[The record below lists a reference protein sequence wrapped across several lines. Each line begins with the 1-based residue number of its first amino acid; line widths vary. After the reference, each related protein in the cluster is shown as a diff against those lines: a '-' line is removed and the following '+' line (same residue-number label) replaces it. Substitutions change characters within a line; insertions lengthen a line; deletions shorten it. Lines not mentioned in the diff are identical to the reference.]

1 MEDFPMMKKHTRVLA
16 LGLTCTALLSLATPA
31 MAARQNTSTTP
42 ISASGTTSVTIPSD
56 GTLSFS
62 QIGERVKANN
72 LTLKAAQESLK
83 QAKAMD
89 WDDAIDE
96 MEDAIDNLNIQ
107 ISQLLTGSKAQLEK
121 AQADLATSLNGISV
135 TDGNLTG
142 LKEVIQNTVTLSTLS
157 SLSQYSQM
165 QAASL
170 KASKESLED
179 QLDDLKEQKQ
189 DYQKTL
195 KDTERQI
202 DYAADQ
208 TISGAESLYLTI
220 LSTQLQLDGLK
231 NNTLASTQRSL
242 QEIELRYQ
250 LGQVS
255 KLTLTQV
262 QNGYESLASSI
273 TSLENTVSTLYSS
286 LQSLMGDVPTGK
298 LRLLDTPSVTANEL
312 SYLNYASDLSKAKEK
327 SYTLYTAD
335 RAVEDAEDAMNDA
348 RRDEGKNS
356 YQYKMAE
363 YAYQSSLY
371 KKDAAVANF
380 EASFLNLYKA
390 IAPAQTALAAKQSV
404 LAYEQQ
410 MYAVAEKKYQL
421 GNLSANALQDAKDTL
436 DSAQRDV
443 EAAQLDL
450 FTAYHSYDQA
460 VKLGL
465 ISSSNG

>member
-1 MEDFPMMKKHTRVLA
+1 MMKQHTRILA

-56 GTLSFS
+56 GTLAFS

-72 LTLKAAQESLK
+72 LTLKAAEESLK

-96 MEDAIDNLNIQ
+96 MEDAIDNLDIQ

-135 TDGNLTG
+135 TGGNLTG

-242 QEIELRYQ
+242 KEIELRYQ

-262 QNGYESLASSI
+262 QNGYESLESSI
-273 TSLENTVSTLYSS
+273 ISLENTVSTLYSS

-312 SYLNYASDLSKAKEK
+312 SYLNYASDLSKAKEN

-371 KKDAAVANF
+371 KKDAAVASF

-390 IAPAQTALAAKQSV
+390 IAPAQTALAAKQSA

-465 ISSSNG
+465 VSSSNG

>member
-1 MEDFPMMKKHTRVLA
+1 MMKQHTRILA

-83 QAKAMD
+83 QAQAMD
-89 WDDAIDE
+89 WNDAIDE
-96 MEDAIDNLNIQ
+96 MEDAIDNLDIQ
-107 ISQLLTGSKAQLEK
+107 ISQLLTGSSSQLAEANKAL
-121 AQADLATSLNGISV
+121 QASLASVSVSKEGFVDLGDVIKNTIAVST
-135 TDGNLTG
+135 LT
-142 LKEVIQNTVTLSTLS
+142 TLSEYGKI
-157 SLSQYSQM
+157 QVE
-165 QAASL
+165 SL
-170 KASKESLED
+170 KSTKESLED
-179 QLDDLKEQKQ
+179 QLDDLKEQKE

-195 KDTERQI
+195 ADTERQI

-242 QEIELRYQ
+242 KEIELRYQ

-262 QNGYESLASSI
+262 QNGYASLESSI

-298 LRLLDTPSVTANEL
+298 LQLLDTPSVTANEL
-312 SYLNYASDLSKAKEK
+312 SYLNYASDLAKAKEK

-335 RAVEDAEDAMNDA
+335 HAVEDAEDAMNDA

-363 YAYQSSLY
+363 YAYQSSIY

-390 IAPAQTALAAKQSV
+390 IAPAQTALAAKQSA

-465 ISSSNG
+465 VSSSNG

>member
-1 MEDFPMMKKHTRVLA
+1 MMKQHTRVLA

-83 QAKAMD
+83 QAQAMD
-89 WDDAIDE
+89 WNDAIDE
-96 MEDAIDNLNIQ
+96 MEDAIDNLDIQ
-107 ISQLLTGSKAQLEK
+107 ISQLLTGSSSQLAEANKAL
-121 AQADLATSLNGISV
+121 QASLASVSVSKEGFVDLGDVIKNTIAVST
-135 TDGNLTG
+135 LT
-142 LKEVIQNTVTLSTLS
+142 TLSEYGKI
-157 SLSQYSQM
+157 QVE
-165 QAASL
+165 SL
-170 KASKESLED
+170 KSTKESLED
-179 QLDDLKEQKQ
+179 QLDDLKEQKE

-195 KDTERQI
+195 ADTERQI

-242 QEIELRYQ
+242 KEIELRYQ

-262 QNGYESLASSI
+262 QNGYESLESSI

-312 SYLNYASDLSKAKEK
+312 SYLNYASDLAKAKEN

-363 YAYQSSLY
+363 YAYQSSIY

-390 IAPAQTALAAKQSV
+390 IAPAQTALAAKQSA

-465 ISSSNG
+465 VSSSNG

>member
-1 MEDFPMMKKHTRVLA
+1 MMKKHTRVLA

-56 GTLSFS
+56 GTLAFS

-72 LTLKAAQESLK
+72 LTLKAAEESLK

-96 MEDAIDNLNIQ
+96 MEDAIDNLDIQ
-107 ISQLLTGSKAQLEK
+107 ISQLINGSSYQLEAANK
-121 AQADLATSLNGISV
+121 ALTESLGKVSVSEGTIS
-135 TDGNLTG
+135 NLPD
-142 LKEVIQNTVTLSTLS
+142 VIKNTITVSTLQTLSE
-157 SLSQYSQM
+157 YGKI
-165 QAASL
+165 QAESL

-242 QEIELRYQ
+242 KEIELRYQ

-298 LRLLDTPSVTANEL
+298 LRLLDTPSVTADEL
-312 SYLNYASDLSKAKEK
+312 SYLNYASDLAKAKEN
-327 SYTLYTAD
+327 SYSLYTAD

-371 KKDAAVANF
+371 KKDAAVASF

-390 IAPAQTALAAKQSV
+390 IAPAQSALAAKQSA

-465 ISSSNG
+465 ASSSNG

>member
-1 MEDFPMMKKHTRVLA
+1 MTKQHTRVLA

-72 LTLKAAQESLK
+72 LTLKAAEESLK

-96 MEDAIDNLNIQ
+96 MEDAIDNLDIQ
-107 ISQLLTGSKAQLEK
+107 ISQLLNGSTNQ
-121 AQADLATSLNGISV
+121 LATANAALTASLDKVSV
-135 TDGNLTG
+135 SGKKIENLG
-142 LKEVIQNTVTLSTLS
+142 DVINSAINVSMLKTLA
-157 SLSQYSQM
+157 QYGQM
-165 QAASL
+165 QAESL
-170 KASKESLED
+170 KSTKESLED

-202 DYAADQ
+202 GYAADQ

-242 QEIELRYQ
+242 KEIELRYQ

-312 SYLNYASDLSKAKEK
+312 SYLNYASDLSKAKEN

-363 YAYQSSLY
+363 YAYQSSIY
-371 KKDAAVANF
+371 KKDAAVASF

-390 IAPAQTALAAKQSV
+390 IAPAQTALAAKQSA

-465 ISSSNG
+465 VSSSNG

>member
-1 MEDFPMMKKHTRVLA
+1 MMKQHTRVLA

-56 GTLSFS
+56 GTLAFS

-72 LTLKAAQESLK
+72 LTLKAAEESLK

-96 MEDAIDNLNIQ
+96 MEDAIDDLDFQ
-107 ISQLLTGSKAQLEK
+107 ISQLLNGSSNQLEI
-121 AQADLATSLNGISV
+121 ANAALTASLNDVSISG
-135 TDGNLTG
+135 D
-142 LKEVIQNTVTLSTLS
+142 KIQNLDKVIESSINVSMLKTLA
-157 SLSQYSQM
+157 QYSRI
-165 QAASL
+165 QAESL
-170 KASKESLED
+170 KSTKESLED

-242 QEIELRYQ
+242 KEIELRYQ

-298 LRLLDTPSVTANEL
+298 LRLLDTPSVTADEL
-312 SYLNYASDLSKAKEK
+312 SYLNYASDLSKAKEN
-327 SYTLYTAD
+327 SYSLYTAD

-363 YAYQSSLY
+363 YAYQSSIY

-390 IAPAQTALAAKQSV
+390 IAPAQTALAAKQSA
-404 LAYEQQ
+404 LAYEQK

-465 ISSSNG
+465 VSSSNG

>member
-1 MEDFPMMKKHTRVLA
+1 MMKKHTRVLA

-56 GTLSFS
+56 GTLAFS

-72 LTLKAAQESLK
+72 LTLKAAEESLK

-96 MEDAIDNLNIQ
+96 MEDAIDNLDIQ

-242 QEIELRYQ
+242 KEIELRYQ

-363 YAYQSSLY
+363 YAYQSSIY

-390 IAPAQTALAAKQSV
+390 IAPAQTALAAKQSA

-450 FTAYHSYDQA
+450 FTAYHSYNQA

-465 ISSSNG
+465 VSSSNG

>member
-1 MEDFPMMKKHTRVLA
+1 MMKQHTRILA

-56 GTLSFS
+56 GTLAFS

-72 LTLKAAQESLK
+72 LTLKAAEESLK

-96 MEDAIDNLNIQ
+96 MEDAIDNLDIQ
-107 ISQLLTGSKAQLEK
+107 ISQLLNGSSAQLE
-121 AQADLATSLNGISV
+121 QAKKDLDSSLSSVITSK
-135 TDGNLTG
+135 DNLSG
-142 LKEVIQNTVTLSTLS
+142 LGSVIQNTITVSTLTT
-157 SLSQYSQM
+157 LSQYGKM
-165 QAASL
+165 QAESL
-170 KASKESLED
+170 KSTKESLED

-242 QEIELRYQ
+242 KEIELRYQ

-312 SYLNYASDLSKAKEK
+312 SYLNYASDLAKAKEN

-363 YAYQSSLY
+363 YAYQSSIY
-371 KKDAAVANF
+371 KKDAAVASF

-390 IAPAQTALAAKQSV
+390 IAPAQTALAAKQSA

-465 ISSSNG
+465 VSSSNG

>member
-1 MEDFPMMKKHTRVLA
+1 MMKQHTRVLA

-83 QAKAMD
+83 QAQAMD
-89 WDDAIDE
+89 WNDAIDE
-96 MEDAIDNLNIQ
+96 MEDAIDDLDFQ
-107 ISQLLTGSKAQLEK
+107 ISQLLNGSTEQLKK
-121 AQADLATSLNGISV
+121 AQADLTTSLSEISV
-135 TDGNLTG
+135 VDNKLTG
-142 LKEVIQNTVTLSTLS
+142 LEKVIKNTVALSTLS
-157 SLSQYSQM
+157 SFSQYSQM

-179 QLDDLKEQKQ
+179 QLDDLKEQKE

-195 KDTERQI
+195 ADTERQI

-242 QEIELRYQ
+242 KEIELRYQ

-312 SYLNYASDLSKAKEK
+312 SYLNYASDLAKAKEK

-363 YAYQSSLY
+363 YAYQSSIY

-390 IAPAQTALAAKQSV
+390 IAPAQTALAAKQSA

-465 ISSSNG
+465 VSSSNG

>member
-1 MEDFPMMKKHTRVLA
+1 MMKKHTRVLA

-56 GTLSFS
+56 GTLAFS

-72 LTLKAAQESLK
+72 LTLKAAEESLK

-96 MEDAIDNLNIQ
+96 MEDAIDNLDIQ
-107 ISQLLTGSKAQLEK
+107 ISQLLNGSSAQLE
-121 AQADLATSLNGISV
+121 QAKKDLDSSLSSVITSK
-135 TDGNLTG
+135 DNLSG
-142 LKEVIQNTVTLSTLS
+142 LGSVIQNTITVSTLTT
-157 SLSQYSQM
+157 LSQYGKM
-165 QAASL
+165 QAESL
-170 KASKESLED
+170 KSTKESLED

-242 QEIELRYQ
+242 KEIELRYQ

-312 SYLNYASDLSKAKEK
+312 SYLNYASDLSKAKEN

-363 YAYQSSLY
+363 YAYQSSIY
-371 KKDAAVANF
+371 KKDAAVASF

-390 IAPAQTALAAKQSV
+390 IAPAQTALAAKQSA

-443 EAAQLDL
+443 DAAQLDL

-465 ISSSNG
+465 VSSSNG

>member
-1 MEDFPMMKKHTRVLA
+1 MMKKHTRVLA

-72 LTLKAAQESLK
+72 LTLKAAEESLK

-96 MEDAIDNLNIQ
+96 MEDAIDNLDIQ
-107 ISQLLTGSKAQLEK
+107 ISQLLNGSSAQLE
-121 AQADLATSLNGISV
+121 QAKKDL
-135 TDGNLTG
+135 D
-142 LKEVIQNTVTLSTLS
+142 S
-157 SLSQYSQM
+157 SLSSIITSTEGLSGLGDVIKNTITVSTLTTLSQYGKM
-165 QAASL
+165 QAESL
-170 KASKESLED
+170 KSTKESLED

-242 QEIELRYQ
+242 KEIELRYQ

-312 SYLNYASDLSKAKEK
+312 SYLNYASDLSKAKEN

-363 YAYQSSLY
+363 YAYQSSIY
-371 KKDAAVANF
+371 KKDAAVASF

-390 IAPAQTALAAKQSV
+390 IAPAQTALAAKQSA

-443 EAAQLDL
+443 DAAQLDL

-465 ISSSNG
+465 VSSSNG

>member
-1 MEDFPMMKKHTRVLA
+1 MMKKHTRVLA
-16 LGLTCTALLSLATPA
+16 LGLTCTVLLSLATPA
-31 MAARQNTSTTP
+31 MAARQNNSTTP

-72 LTLKAAQESLK
+72 LTLKAAEESLK

-89 WDDAIDE
+89 WNDAIDE
-96 MEDAIDNLNIQ
+96 MEDAIDNLDIQ
-107 ISQLLTGSKAQLEK
+107 ISQLLNGSSNQ
-121 AQADLATSLNGISV
+121 LATANAALTASLDKVSV
-135 TDGNLTG
+135 SGEKIENLSDVINSAINVSM
-142 LKEVIQNTVTLSTLS
+142 LKTLA
-157 SLSQYSQM
+157 QYSQM
-165 QAASL
+165 QAESL
-170 KASKESLED
+170 KSTKESLED

-195 KDTERQI
+195 ADTEKQI
-202 DYAADQ
+202 EYAADQ

-242 QEIELRYQ
+242 KEIELRYQ

-262 QNGYESLASSI
+262 QNGYESLESSI

-286 LQSLMGDVPTGK
+286 LQSLMGDVPTGT
-298 LRLLDTPSVTANEL
+298 LTLLDTPSVTANEL
-312 SYLNYASDLSKAKEK
+312 SYLNYAADLAKAKEN
-327 SYTLYTAD
+327 SYTLYSAD
-335 RAVEDAEDAMNDA
+335 RAVEDAEDAMNDS
-348 RRDEGKNS
+348 RRDDGKNS

-371 KKDAAVANF
+371 KKDAAVASF

-390 IAPAQTALAAKQSV
+390 IAPAQTALAAKQSALV
-404 LAYEQQ
+404 YEQQ

-421 GNLSANALQDAKDTL
+421 GNISANALQDAKDTL

-465 ISSSNG
+465 VSSGNG

>member
-1 MEDFPMMKKHTRVLA
+1 MMKQHTRVLA

-72 LTLKAAQESLK
+72 LTLKAAEESLK

-96 MEDAIDNLNIQ
+96 MEDAIDNLDIQ

-135 TDGNLTG
+135 KDGNLTG

-242 QEIELRYQ
+242 KEIELRYQ

-262 QNGYESLASSI
+262 QNGYESLESSI

-312 SYLNYASDLSKAKEK
+312 SYLNYASDLSKAKEN

-371 KKDAAVANF
+371 KKDAAVASF

-390 IAPAQTALAAKQSV
+390 IAPAQTALAAKQSA

-465 ISSSNG
+465 VSSSNG

>member
-1 MEDFPMMKKHTRVLA
+1 MMKKHTRVLA

-56 GTLSFS
+56 GTLAFS

-72 LTLKAAQESLK
+72 LTLKAAEESLK

-96 MEDAIDNLNIQ
+96 MEDAIDNLDIQ
-107 ISQLLTGSKAQLEK
+107 ISQLLNGSSAQLE
-121 AQADLATSLNGISV
+121 QAKKDLDSSLSSVITSK
-135 TDGNLTG
+135 DNLSG
-142 LKEVIQNTVTLSTLS
+142 LGSVIQNTITVSTLTT
-157 SLSQYSQM
+157 LSQYGKM
-165 QAASL
+165 QAESL
-170 KASKESLED
+170 KSTKESLED

-242 QEIELRYQ
+242 KEIELRYQ

-262 QNGYESLASSI
+262 QNGYESLESSI

-371 KKDAAVANF
+371 KKDAAVASF

-390 IAPAQTALAAKQSV
+390 IAPAQTALAAKQSA

-465 ISSSNG
+465 VSSSNG

>member
-1 MEDFPMMKKHTRVLA
+1 MMKQHTRVLA

-62 QIGERVKANN
+62 QVGERVKANN
-72 LTLKAAQESLK
+72 LTLKAAEESLK

-96 MEDAIDNLNIQ
+96 MEDAIDNLDIQ

-202 DYAADQ
+202 GYAADQ

-242 QEIELRYQ
+242 KEIELRYQ

-312 SYLNYASDLSKAKEK
+312 SYLNYASDLSKAKEN

-371 KKDAAVANF
+371 KKDAAVASF

-390 IAPAQTALAAKQSV
+390 IAPAQTALAAKQST

-443 EAAQLDL
+443 DAAQLDL

-465 ISSSNG
+465 VSSSNG

>member
-1 MEDFPMMKKHTRVLA
+1 MMKKHTRVLA

-56 GTLSFS
+56 GTLAFS

-96 MEDAIDNLNIQ
+96 MEDAIDNLDIQ

-242 QEIELRYQ
+242 KEIELRYQ

-312 SYLNYASDLSKAKEK
+312 SYLNYASDLSKAKEN

-363 YAYQSSLY
+363 YAYQSSIY
-371 KKDAAVANF
+371 KKDAAVASF

-390 IAPAQTALAAKQSV
+390 IAPAQTALAAKQSA

-443 EAAQLDL
+443 DAAQLDL

-465 ISSSNG
+465 VSSSNG

>member
-1 MEDFPMMKKHTRVLA
+1 MMKQHTRVLA

-96 MEDAIDNLNIQ
+96 MEDAIDNLDIQ
-107 ISQLLTGSKAQLEK
+107 ISQLLNGSTNQ
-121 AQADLATSLNGISV
+121 LATANAALTASLDKVSV
-135 TDGNLTG
+135 SGEKIENLG
-142 LKEVIQNTVTLSTLS
+142 DVINSAINVSMLKTLA
-157 SLSQYSQM
+157 QYGQM
-165 QAASL
+165 QAESL
-170 KASKESLED
+170 KSTKESLED

-242 QEIELRYQ
+242 KEIELRYQ

-262 QNGYESLASSI
+262 QNGYESLESSI

-298 LRLLDTPSVTANEL
+298 LRLLDAPSVTANEL
-312 SYLNYASDLSKAKEK
+312 SYLNYASDLSKAKEN

-363 YAYQSSLY
+363 YAYQSSIY
-371 KKDAAVANF
+371 KKDAAVASF

-390 IAPAQTALAAKQSV
+390 IAPAQTALAAKQSA

-443 EAAQLDL
+443 EMAQLDL

-465 ISSSNG
+465 VSSSNG

>member
-1 MEDFPMMKKHTRVLA
+1 MMKQHTRVLA

-56 GTLSFS
+56 GTLAFS

-72 LTLKAAQESLK
+72 LTLKAAEESLK

-96 MEDAIDNLNIQ
+96 MEDAIDNLDIQ
-107 ISQLLTGSKAQLEK
+107 ISQLLNGSTNQ
-121 AQADLATSLNGISV
+121 LATANAALTASLDKVSV
-135 TDGNLTG
+135 SGKKIENLCDVINSAINVSM
-142 LKEVIQNTVTLSTLS
+142 LKTLA
-157 SLSQYSQM
+157 QYGQM
-165 QAASL
+165 QAESL
-170 KASKESLED
+170 KSTKESLED

-242 QEIELRYQ
+242 KEIELRYQ

-298 LRLLDTPSVTANEL
+298 LRLLDTPSVTADEL

-363 YAYQSSLY
+363 YAYQSSIY
-371 KKDAAVANF
+371 KKDAAVASF

-390 IAPAQTALAAKQSV
+390 IAPAQTALAAKQSA

-465 ISSSNG
+465 VSSSNG

>member
-1 MEDFPMMKKHTRVLA
+1 MMKKHTRVLA

-56 GTLSFS
+56 GTLAFS

-72 LTLKAAQESLK
+72 LTLKAAEESLK

-96 MEDAIDNLNIQ
+96 MEDAIDNLDIQ
-107 ISQLLTGSKAQLEK
+107 ISQLLNGSTNQ
-121 AQADLATSLNGISV
+121 LATANAALTASLDKVSV
-135 TDGNLTG
+135 SGEKIENLG
-142 LKEVIQNTVTLSTLS
+142 DVINSAINVSMLKTLA
-157 SLSQYSQM
+157 QYGQM
-165 QAASL
+165 QAESL
-170 KASKESLED
+170 KSTKESLED

-202 DYAADQ
+202 GYAADQ

-242 QEIELRYQ
+242 KEIELRYQ

-390 IAPAQTALAAKQSV
+390 IAPAQSALAAKQSA

>member
-1 MEDFPMMKKHTRVLA
+1 MMKQHTRVLA

-96 MEDAIDNLNIQ
+96 MEDAIDNLDIQ
-107 ISQLLTGSKAQLEK
+107 ISQLLNGSSNQLEI
-121 AQADLATSLNGISV
+121 ANAALTASLNDVSIS
-135 TDGNLTG
+135 GN
-142 LKEVIQNTVTLSTLS
+142 KIQNLDKVIESSINVSMLKTLA
-157 SLSQYSQM
+157 QYSRI
-165 QAASL
+165 QAESL
-170 KASKESLED
+170 KSTKESLED

-242 QEIELRYQ
+242 KEIELRYQ

-363 YAYQSSLY
+363 YAYQSSIY
-371 KKDAAVANF
+371 KKDAAVASF

-390 IAPAQTALAAKQSV
+390 IAPAQSALAAKQSA

-465 ISSSNG
+465 VSSSNG

>member
-1 MEDFPMMKKHTRVLA
+1 MMKKHTRVLA
-16 LGLTCTALLSLATPA
+16 LGLTCTALLSLSTPA

-56 GTLSFS
+56 GTLAFS

-72 LTLKAAQESLK
+72 LTLKAAEESLK

-96 MEDAIDNLNIQ
+96 MEDAIDNLDIQ
-107 ISQLLTGSKAQLEK
+107 ISQLLNGSTNQ
-121 AQADLATSLNGISV
+121 LATANAALTASLDKVSV
-135 TDGNLTG
+135 SGEKIENLG
-142 LKEVIQNTVTLSTLS
+142 DVINSAINVSMLKTLA
-157 SLSQYSQM
+157 QYGQM
-165 QAASL
+165 QAESL
-170 KASKESLED
+170 KSTKESLED

-262 QNGYESLASSI
+262 QNGYESLESSI

-312 SYLNYASDLSKAKEK
+312 SYLNYASDLSKAKEN

-363 YAYQSSLY
+363 YAYQSSIY
-371 KKDAAVANF
+371 KKDAAVASF

-390 IAPAQTALAAKQSV
+390 IAPAQTALAAKQSA

-465 ISSSNG
+465 VSSSNG

>member
-1 MEDFPMMKKHTRVLA
+1 MMKKHTRVLA

-56 GTLSFS
+56 GTLAFS

-72 LTLKAAQESLK
+72 LTLKAAEESLK

-96 MEDAIDNLNIQ
+96 MEDAIDNLDIQ
-107 ISQLLTGSKAQLEK
+107 ISQLLNGSSAQLE
-121 AQADLATSLNGISV
+121 QAKKDLDSSLSSVITSK
-135 TDGNLTG
+135 DNLSG
-142 LKEVIQNTVTLSTLS
+142 LGSVIQNTITVSTLTT
-157 SLSQYSQM
+157 LSQYGKM
-165 QAASL
+165 QAESL
-170 KASKESLED
+170 KSTKESLED

-202 DYAADQ
+202 GYAADQ

-242 QEIELRYQ
+242 KEIELRYQ

-390 IAPAQTALAAKQSV
+390 IAPAQSALAAKQSA

-465 ISSSNG
+465 VSSSNG

>member
-1 MEDFPMMKKHTRVLA
+1 MMKQHTRVLA

-96 MEDAIDNLNIQ
+96 MEDAIDNLDIQ

-242 QEIELRYQ
+242 KEIELRYQ

-312 SYLNYASDLSKAKEK
+312 SYLNYASDLSKAKEN
-327 SYTLYTAD
+327 SYSLYTAD

-363 YAYQSSLY
+363 YAYQSSIY
-371 KKDAAVANF
+371 KKDAAVASF

-390 IAPAQTALAAKQSV
+390 IAPAQTALAAKQSA

-450 FTAYHSYDQA
+450 FTAYHSYNQA

-465 ISSSNG
+465 VSSSNG

>member
-1 MEDFPMMKKHTRVLA
+1 MMKQHTRILA

-83 QAKAMD
+83 QAQAMD
-89 WDDAIDE
+89 WNDAIDE
-96 MEDAIDNLNIQ
+96 MEDAIDDLDFQ
-107 ISQLLTGSKAQLEK
+107 ISQLLNGSTEQLKK
-121 AQADLATSLNGISV
+121 AQADLTTSLSEISV
-135 TDGNLTG
+135 VDNKLTG
-142 LKEVIQNTVTLSTLS
+142 LEKVIKNTVALSTLS
-157 SLSQYSQM
+157 SFSQYSQM

-179 QLDDLKEQKQ
+179 QLDDLKEQKE

-195 KDTERQI
+195 ADTERQI

-242 QEIELRYQ
+242 KEIELRYQ

-262 QNGYESLASSI
+262 QNGYESLESSI

-312 SYLNYASDLSKAKEK
+312 SYLNYASDLSKAKEN

-363 YAYQSSLY
+363 YAYQSSIY
-371 KKDAAVANF
+371 KKDAAVASF

-390 IAPAQTALAAKQSV
+390 IAPAQTALAAKQSA

-443 EAAQLDL
+443 DAAQLDL

>member
-1 MEDFPMMKKHTRVLA
+1 MMKQHTRVLA

-56 GTLSFS
+56 GTLAFS

-72 LTLKAAQESLK
+72 LTLKAAEESLK

-96 MEDAIDNLNIQ
+96 MEDAIDNLDIQ
-107 ISQLLTGSKAQLEK
+107 ISQLLNGSSAQLE
-121 AQADLATSLNGISV
+121 QAKKDLDSSLSSVITSK
-135 TDGNLTG
+135 DGLSDLG
-142 LKEVIQNTVTLSTLS
+142 SVIQNTITVSTLTT
-157 SLSQYSQM
+157 LSQYGKM
-165 QAASL
+165 QAESL
-170 KASKESLED
+170 KSTKESLED

-242 QEIELRYQ
+242 KEIELRYQ

-286 LQSLMGDVPTGK
+286 LQSLMGDMPTGK

-312 SYLNYASDLSKAKEK
+312 SYLNYASDLSKAKEN

-371 KKDAAVANF
+371 KKDAAVASF

-390 IAPAQTALAAKQSV
+390 IAPAQTALAAKQSA

-465 ISSSNG
+465 VSSSNG

>member
-1 MEDFPMMKKHTRVLA
+1 MMKKHTRVLA

-72 LTLKAAQESLK
+72 LTLKAAEESLK

-96 MEDAIDNLNIQ
+96 MEDAIDNLDIQ
-107 ISQLLTGSKAQLEK
+107 ISQLLNGSTEQLKK
-121 AQADLATSLNGISV
+121 AQADLTTSLNRISV
-135 TDGNLTG
+135 VDNKLTR
-142 LKEVIQNTVTLSTLS
+142 LEELIKNTVALSTLS
-157 SLSQYSQM
+157 SFSQYSQM

-179 QLDDLKEQKQ
+179 QLDDLKEQKA

-195 KDTERQI
+195 ADTERQI

-242 QEIELRYQ
+242 KEIELRYQ

-255 KLTLTQV
+255 RLTLTQV
-262 QNGYESLASSI
+262 QNGYESLESSI

-298 LRLLDTPSVTANEL
+298 LRLLDTPSVTADEL

-363 YAYQSSLY
+363 YAYQSSIY
-371 KKDAAVANF
+371 KKDAAVASF

-390 IAPAQTALAAKQSV
+390 IAPAQTALAAKQSA

-465 ISSSNG
+465 LSSSNG

>member
-1 MEDFPMMKKHTRVLA
+1 MMKKHTRVLA

-56 GTLSFS
+56 GTLAFS

-72 LTLKAAQESLK
+72 LTLKAAEESLK

-96 MEDAIDNLNIQ
+96 MEDAIDNLDIQ
-107 ISQLLTGSKAQLEK
+107 ISQLLNGSTNQ
-121 AQADLATSLNGISV
+121 LATANAALTASLDKVSV
-135 TDGNLTG
+135 SGEKIENLG
-142 LKEVIQNTVTLSTLS
+142 DVINSAINVSMLKTLA
-157 SLSQYSQM
+157 QYGQM
-165 QAASL
+165 QAESL
-170 KASKESLED
+170 KSTKESLED

-202 DYAADQ
+202 GYAADQ

-242 QEIELRYQ
+242 KEIELRYQ

-312 SYLNYASDLSKAKEK
+312 SYLNYASDLSKAKEN

-363 YAYQSSLY
+363 YAYQSSIY

-390 IAPAQTALAAKQSV
+390 IAPAQTALAAKQSA

>member
-1 MEDFPMMKKHTRVLA
+1 MMKKHTRVLA
-16 LGLTCTALLSLATPA
+16 LGLTFTALLSLATPA
-31 MAARQNTSTTP
+31 MAARQNSSTTP

-56 GTLSFS
+56 GTLAFS

-72 LTLKAAQESLK
+72 LTLKSAQESLK

-89 WDDAIDE
+89 WNDAIDE
-96 MEDAIDNLNIQ
+96 MEDAIDNLDIQ
-107 ISQLLTGSKAQLEK
+107 ISQLLTGSSSQLAEANKAL
-121 AQADLATSLNGISV
+121 QASLASVSVSKEGFVDLGDVIKNTIAVST
-135 TDGNLTG
+135 LT
-142 LKEVIQNTVTLSTLS
+142 TLSEYGKI
-157 SLSQYSQM
+157 QVE
-165 QAASL
+165 SL
-170 KASKESLED
+170 KSTKESLED
-179 QLDDLKEQKQ
+179 QLDDLKEQKE

-195 KDTERQI
+195 ADTERQI

-242 QEIELRYQ
+242 KEIELRYQ

-312 SYLNYASDLSKAKEK
+312 SYLNYASDLSKAKEN

-363 YAYQSSLY
+363 YAYQSSIY

-390 IAPAQTALAAKQSV
+390 IAPAQTALAAKQSA

>member
-1 MEDFPMMKKHTRVLA
+1 MMKKHTRVLA

-96 MEDAIDNLNIQ
+96 MEDAIDNLDIQ

-202 DYAADQ
+202 GYAADQ

-242 QEIELRYQ
+242 KEIELRYQ

-312 SYLNYASDLSKAKEK
+312 SYLNYASDLSKAKEN
-327 SYTLYTAD
+327 SYSLYTAD

-371 KKDAAVANF
+371 KKDAAVASF

-390 IAPAQTALAAKQSV
+390 IAPAQTALAAKQSA

-450 FTAYHSYDQA
+450 FTAYHSYNQA

-465 ISSSNG
+465 VSSSNG

>member
-1 MEDFPMMKKHTRVLA
+1 MMKQHTRVLA

-56 GTLSFS
+56 GTLAFS

-96 MEDAIDNLNIQ
+96 MEDAIDNLDIQ

-242 QEIELRYQ
+242 KEIELRYQ

-312 SYLNYASDLSKAKEK
+312 SYLNYASDLSKAKEN

-390 IAPAQTALAAKQSV
+390 IAPAQTALAAKQSA

-410 MYAVAEKKYQL
+410 MHAVAEKKYQL

-465 ISSSNG
+465 VSSSNG

>member
-1 MEDFPMMKKHTRVLA
+1 MMKKHTRVLA

-56 GTLSFS
+56 GTLAFS

-72 LTLKAAQESLK
+72 LTLKAAEESLK

-96 MEDAIDNLNIQ
+96 MEDAIDNLDIQ
-107 ISQLLTGSKAQLEK
+107 ISQLLNGSTNQ
-121 AQADLATSLNGISV
+121 LATANAALTASLDKVSV
-135 TDGNLTG
+135 SGEKIENLG
-142 LKEVIQNTVTLSTLS
+142 DVINSAINVSMLKTLA
-157 SLSQYSQM
+157 QYGQM
-165 QAASL
+165 QAESL
-170 KASKESLED
+170 KSTKESLED

-242 QEIELRYQ
+242 KEIELRYQ

-262 QNGYESLASSI
+262 QNGYESLESSI

-298 LRLLDTPSVTANEL
+298 LRLLDTPSVTADEL
-312 SYLNYASDLSKAKEK
+312 SYLNYASDLSKAKEN
-327 SYTLYTAD
+327 SYSLYTAD
-335 RAVEDAEDAMNDA
+335 RAVEDAVDAMNDA

-371 KKDAAVANF
+371 KKDAAVASF

-390 IAPAQTALAAKQSV
+390 IAPAQTALAAKQSA

>member
-1 MEDFPMMKKHTRVLA
+1 MMKQHTRVLA

-56 GTLSFS
+56 GTLAFS

-72 LTLKAAQESLK
+72 LTLKAAEESLK

-96 MEDAIDNLNIQ
+96 MEDAIDDLDFQ
-107 ISQLLTGSKAQLEK
+107 ISQLLNGSSNQLEI
-121 AQADLATSLNGISV
+121 ANAALTASLNDVSISG
-135 TDGNLTG
+135 D
-142 LKEVIQNTVTLSTLS
+142 KIQNLDKVIESSINVSMLKTLA
-157 SLSQYSQM
+157 QYSRI
-165 QAASL
+165 QAESL
-170 KASKESLED
+170 KSTKESLED

-242 QEIELRYQ
+242 KEIELRYQ

-255 KLTLTQV
+255 RLTLTQV

-312 SYLNYASDLSKAKEK
+312 SYLNYASDLSKAKENN
-327 SYTLYTAD
+327 YTLYTAD

-348 RRDEGKNS
+348 RRDEGRNS

-363 YAYQSSLY
+363 YAYQSSIY

-390 IAPAQTALAAKQSV
+390 IAPAQTALAAKQSA

-465 ISSSNG
+465 VSSSNG

>member
-1 MEDFPMMKKHTRVLA
+1 MMKQHTRVLA

-56 GTLSFS
+56 GTLAFS

-72 LTLKAAQESLK
+72 LTLKAAEESLK

-96 MEDAIDNLNIQ
+96 MEDAIDNLDIQ
-107 ISQLLTGSKAQLEK
+107 ISQLLNGSSAQLE
-121 AQADLATSLNGISV
+121 QAKKDLDSSLSSVITSK
-135 TDGNLTG
+135 DNLSG
-142 LKEVIQNTVTLSTLS
+142 LGSVIQNTITVSTLTT
-157 SLSQYSQM
+157 LSQYGKM
-165 QAASL
+165 QAESL
-170 KASKESLED
+170 KSTKESLED

-242 QEIELRYQ
+242 KEIELRYQ

-262 QNGYESLASSI
+262 QNGYESLESSI

-371 KKDAAVANF
+371 KKDAAVASF

-390 IAPAQTALAAKQSV
+390 IAPAQTALAAKQSA

-443 EAAQLDL
+443 DAAQLDL

-465 ISSSNG
+465 VSSSNG

>member
-1 MEDFPMMKKHTRVLA
+1 MMKKHTRVLA
-16 LGLTCTALLSLATPA
+16 LGLTFTALLSLATPA
-31 MAARQNTSTTP
+31 MAARQNSSTTP

-56 GTLSFS
+56 GTLAFS

-96 MEDAIDNLNIQ
+96 MEDAIDNLDIQ
-107 ISQLLTGSKAQLEK
+107 ISQLLNGSSAQLE
-121 AQADLATSLNGISV
+121 QAKKDLDSSLSSVITSK
-135 TDGNLTG
+135 DNLSG
-142 LKEVIQNTVTLSTLS
+142 LGSVIQNTITVSTLTT
-157 SLSQYSQM
+157 LSQYGKM
-165 QAASL
+165 QAESL
-170 KASKESLED
+170 KSTKESLED

-242 QEIELRYQ
+242 KEIELRYQ

-312 SYLNYASDLSKAKEK
+312 SYLNYAPDLAKAKEN

-363 YAYQSSLY
+363 YAYQSSIY
-371 KKDAAVANF
+371 KKDAAVASF

-390 IAPAQTALAAKQSV
+390 IAPAQTALAAKQSA

-465 ISSSNG
+465 LSSSNG

>member
-1 MEDFPMMKKHTRVLA
+1 MMKKHTRVLA
-16 LGLTCTALLSLATPA
+16 LGLTFTALLSLATPA
-31 MAARQNTSTTP
+31 MAARQNSSTTP

-56 GTLSFS
+56 GTLAFS

-72 LTLKAAQESLK
+72 LTLKAAEESLK

-96 MEDAIDNLNIQ
+96 MEDAIDNLDIQ
-107 ISQLLTGSKAQLEK
+107 ISQLLNGSTNQ
-121 AQADLATSLNGISV
+121 LATANAALTASLDKVSV
-135 TDGNLTG
+135 SGEKIENLG
-142 LKEVIQNTVTLSTLS
+142 DVINSAINVSMLKTLA
-157 SLSQYSQM
+157 QYGQM
-165 QAASL
+165 QAESL
-170 KASKESLED
+170 KSTKESLED

-242 QEIELRYQ
+242 KEIELRYQ

-298 LRLLDTPSVTANEL
+298 LQLLDTPSVTANEL

-363 YAYQSSLY
+363 YAYQSSIY
-371 KKDAAVANF
+371 KKNAAVASF

-390 IAPAQTALAAKQSV
+390 IAPVQTALAAKQSA

>member
-1 MEDFPMMKKHTRVLA
+1 MMKKHTRVLA

-56 GTLSFS
+56 GTLAFS

-72 LTLKAAQESLK
+72 LTLKAAEESLK

-96 MEDAIDNLNIQ
+96 MEDAIDNLDIQ
-107 ISQLLTGSKAQLEK
+107 ISQLLNGSTNQ
-121 AQADLATSLNGISV
+121 LATANAALTASLDKVSV
-135 TDGNLTG
+135 SGKKIENLG
-142 LKEVIQNTVTLSTLS
+142 DVINSAINVSMLKTLA
-157 SLSQYSQM
+157 QYGQM
-165 QAASL
+165 QAESL
-170 KASKESLED
+170 KSTKESLED

-242 QEIELRYQ
+242 KEIELRYQ

-262 QNGYESLASSI
+262 QNGYESLESSI

-298 LRLLDTPSVTANEL
+298 LRLLDTPSVTVNEL
-312 SYLNYASDLSKAKEK
+312 SYLNYASDLSKAKEN

-371 KKDAAVANF
+371 KKDAAVASF

-390 IAPAQTALAAKQSV
+390 IAPAQTALAAKQSA

>member
-1 MEDFPMMKKHTRVLA
+1 MMKKHTRVLA

-56 GTLSFS
+56 GTLAFS

-72 LTLKAAQESLK
+72 LTLKAAEESLK
-83 QAKAMD
+83 QAKSMD

-96 MEDAIDNLNIQ
+96 MEDAIDNLDIQ
-107 ISQLLTGSKAQLEK
+107 ISQLINGSSYQLEAANK
-121 AQADLATSLNGISV
+121 ALTESLGKVSVSEGTIS
-135 TDGNLTG
+135 NLPD
-142 LKEVIQNTVTLSTLS
+142 VIKNTITVSTLQTLSE
-157 SLSQYSQM
+157 YGKI
-165 QAASL
+165 QAESL

-242 QEIELRYQ
+242 KEIELRYQ

-262 QNGYESLASSI
+262 QNGYESLESSI

-312 SYLNYASDLSKAKEK
+312 SYLNYASDLSKAKEN

-363 YAYQSSLY
+363 YAYQSSIY
-371 KKDAAVANF
+371 KKDAAVASF

-390 IAPAQTALAAKQSV
+390 IAPAQTALAAKQSA

-443 EAAQLDL
+443 DAAQLDL

-465 ISSSNG
+465 VSSSNG

>member
-1 MEDFPMMKKHTRVLA
+1 MMKKHTRVLA

-96 MEDAIDNLNIQ
+96 MEDAIDNLDIQ
-107 ISQLLTGSKAQLEK
+107 ISQLLNGSTEQLKK
-121 AQADLATSLNGISV
+121 AQADLTTSLNRISV
-135 TDGNLTG
+135 VDNKLTG
-142 LKEVIQNTVTLSTLS
+142 LEELIKNTVALSTLS
-157 SLSQYSQM
+157 SFSQYSQM

-179 QLDDLKEQKQ
+179 QLDDLKEQKA

-195 KDTERQI
+195 ADTERQI

-242 QEIELRYQ
+242 KEIELRYQ

-312 SYLNYASDLSKAKEK
+312 SYLNYASDLAKAKEK
-327 SYTLYTAD
+327 SYTLYTAN

-371 KKDAAVANF
+371 KKDAAVASF

-390 IAPAQTALAAKQSV
+390 IAPAQTALAAKQSA

-465 ISSSNG
+465 VSSSNG